1 MIHKNKNMSIEIYK
15 EIKIF
20 PIHDYGV
27 SVENF
32 NIEVGGE
39 GITISTY
46 DYIKGKKENIRHIS
60 IDIETAKHIAD
71 AIVELVD

>member
-1 MIHKNKNMSIEIYK
+1 MNIEIYK

-20 PIHDYGV
+20 PSPDYGL

-32 NIEVGGE
+32 NVGVGGE

-46 DYIKGKKENIRHIS
+46 DYIKGKKENVRHVS
-60 IDIETAKHIAD
+60 FDTETAKHIAD